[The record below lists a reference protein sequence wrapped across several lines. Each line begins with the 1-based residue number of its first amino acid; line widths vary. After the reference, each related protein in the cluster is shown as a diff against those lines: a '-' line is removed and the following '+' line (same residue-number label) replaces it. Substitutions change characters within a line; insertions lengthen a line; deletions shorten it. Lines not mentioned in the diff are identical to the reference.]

1 VTAEEP
7 EPAGDVWV
15 RTEPAAA
22 HPAREARYR
31 RRVSLPGAL
40 RELWTSREMV
50 RSLAER
56 EMRAR
61 YKQTFLGIAWA
72 VITPFL
78 LMVVFTLFFKRAAN
92 IDTPHDVPYPLFAY
106 LGLLPW
112 SFFSTAM
119 SQGGVSLITNVP
131 LLNKVYCPREVFP
144 LASITLAGVDTS
156 IALSALLVL
165 FGVNGFAPRATS
177 FYIPLLLVLQVA
189 FTMGVVLIASS
200 VMVYLR
206 DLRTTLPLALQL
218 GLFATPVA
226 YGLDSIPRHLR
237 GVYATANPLVSIID
251 GYRRSVLYG
260 QAPQWGLLGLSSI
273 TTVVVLGGGYWLFK
287 RLEGGIADVA

>member
-1 VTAEEP
+1 MTAEEP
-7 EPAGDVWV
+7 EPTDVWV
-15 RTEPAAA
+15 RTEPALA
-22 HPAREARYR
+22 HPARDARYR
-31 RRVSLPGAL
+31 RRISLPGAL
-40 RELWTSREMV
+40 RELWASREMV

-92 IDTPHDVPYPLFAY
+92 VDTDGVPYTLFAY

-112 SFFSTAM
+112 SFFSTGM
-119 SQGGVSLITNVP
+119 SQGGVSLVTNVP

-144 LASITLAGVDTS
+144 LASITLAAVDTS

-165 FGVNGFAPRATS
+165 FGVEGFAPRATS
-177 FYIPLLLVLQVA
+177 FYIPLLLLLQVA

-226 YGLDSIPRHLR
+226 YGLDSIPRRFR
-237 GVYATANPLVSIID
+237 GAYAAANPMVSIID
-251 GYRRSVLYG
+251 GYRRTVLYG
-260 QAPQWGLLGLSSI
+260 QAPRWGLLGLSSI
-273 TTVVVLGGGYWLFK
+273 TTVVVLAGGYWLFK